1 MTQFLYYEAHELCH
15 GDMTGKRGGECHG
28 GEYKY
33 CGNGYISV
41 SCRIFM
47 FCMFLWEIPSLLH
60 L

>member
-1 MTQFLYYEAHELCH
+1 MTQSLYYEVHELCH
-15 GDMTGKRGGECHG
+15 GDMTGKRGGECHR

-41 SCRIFM
+41 SYRIFM
-47 FCMFLWEIPSLLH
+47 FYTFLQEIPSLLH